1 MNGSMGNMAFGAS
14 ETPASE
20 NVLSLRTV
28 QRMLPLIQRI
38 VDDIIRA
45 QQEMVRLQPEQD
57 RLESQK
63 RVLAWPERQRR
74 YDLMESISGTLR
86 NLEAAHEELHELGVV
101 LLDPQLGRVGFPTL
115 VNNRRAFFSWQPG
128 EDGLHSWHFAE
139 ETVFRP
145 IPPAWLKELS
155 MSGKD

>member
-28 QRMLPLIQRI
+28 QRMLPLVTRI
-38 VDDIIRA
+38 VEDIVHS
-45 QQEMVRLQPEQD
+45 QEALDRLRPEQD

-63 RVLAWPERQRR
+63 RALAWPERQRR
-74 YDLMESISGTLR
+74 YDLMENISTAQCVFDGAR
-86 NLEAAHEELHELGVV
+86 EELQELGVV

-115 VNNRRAFFSWQPG
+115 VNNRRAFFSWQLG
-128 EDGLHSWHFAE
+128 EEGLHSWHFAE

-155 MSGKD
+155 MAGKS